1 MFCFLFLWSFT
12 CLSFRFFHLFHLRLR
27 LLFLTP
33 WLQFNLSFLLFLFL
47 LFALPFARFLLLKCF
62 CRIQAVIDFVDD
74 LCIGY
79 GDSFEGGSI
88 LAKVFRVVLGGK
100 ISNTLFV
107 DMFLLVAP
115 RWLMRLDGLSINLL
129 IDWLS
134 IAKIPN
140 FCLFGFVQILDVVL
154 EVFYFLFKALPIV
167 VGDGEADLIVDGQ
180 FLVLGWCLLSIV
192 MGSDARLE
200 PEMGFLSGHA
210 YFLLVT
216 LGDML

>member
-1 MFCFLFLWSFT
+1 
-12 CLSFRFFHLFHLRLR
+12 
-27 LLFLTP
+27 
-33 WLQFNLSFLLFLFL
+33 
-47 LFALPFARFLLLKCF
+47 
-62 CRIQAVIDFVDD
+62 
-74 LCIGY
+74 
-79 GDSFEGGSI
+79 
-88 LAKVFRVVLGGK
+88 
-100 ISNTLFV
+100 
-107 DMFLLVAP
+107 
-115 RWLMRLDGLSINLL
+115 MRLDGLSINLL

>member
-74 LCIGY
+74 FCIGD

-100 ISNTLFV
+100 IPNTLFV

-115 RWLMRLDGLSINLL
+115 RCLMRLDGLSINLL

-167 VGDGEADLIVDGQ
+167 VRDGEADLIMDGQ
-180 FLVLGWCLLSIV
+180 FLVLGWRLLSIV
-192 MGSDARLE
+192 MGSDARLK
-200 PEMGFLSGHA
+200 PKMGLLSGHA
-210 YFLLVT
+210 YLLLVT

>member
-74 LCIGY
+74 LCIGD

-129 IDWLS
+129 INWFS
-134 IAKIPN
+134 IAKVPN